1 MKNCTS
7 FKKMFSNYIDDILDE
22 NKSRLFES
30 HISECLRCNEK
41 LAEMRKIKKSM
52 GSLPKIATSDS
63 FDSVM
68 HARLRQQ
75 IRLENNRSRSLRF
88 SAIFENIKVP
98 AYAVVA
104 VMLLFF
110 GAMLQR
116 VYDNNSSMTK
126 MDSPTLAVQQIP
138 QNFDIADSGITVVT
152 KHDTANNRIINTNYP
167 NIDKVTSANSALLRR
182 SKSSLLSDSALPDL
196 RRAPTRQTN
205 VRSTQTNTNRPR
217 IQLAKEYIF

>member
-1 MKNCTS
+1 MV
-7 FKKMFSNYIDDILDE
+7 
-22 NKSRLFES
+22 
-30 HISECLRCNEK
+30 
-41 LAEMRKIKKSM
+41 
-52 GSLPKIATSDS
+52 SLPKIATSDS

-75 IRLENNRSRSLRF
+75 IRFENNRSRSQRF
-88 SAIFENIKVP
+88 SPLFENLKVP

-104 VMLLFF
+104 VTLLFF

-116 VYDNNSSMTK
+116 VYDNNSSITK
-126 MDSPTLAVQQIP
+126 MDSPTLAAQQIP
-138 QNFDIADSGITVVT
+138 QNFDIADSGNTVVT

-167 NIDKVTSANSALLRR
+167 NIDKVTSANGALLRR
-182 SKSSLLSDSALPDL
+182 SKSSLSSDSALPDL

-205 VRSTQTNTNRPR
+205 VRSAQTNTNRPR